1 MRFKDKVVIITGG
14 ARGIGAETAVKFAE
28 NGAKVAIFDLNNQGA
43 KETAARIQRDNGK
56 CSTFSVDIT
65 KREEVQN
72 AVEQVF
78 RDYGKIDIL
87 INNAGALKDNLSG
100 QLTEEEWDFVLDV
113 NLKGSF
119 ICSQAVQKYM
129 VQQGNG
135 KIVMTSSQAAIGSP
149 GRINYAAAKAG
160 VQGMM
165 KTLAIELGPFG
176 INVNAVAPGFIET
189 EMSKVSE
196 EYAKRRGIENFSE
209 YKKAMIERNPIRRV
223 GRPED
228 VANVILFLAS
238 EDADYVTG
246 QVIYVSGSPVV

>member
-1 MRFKDKVVIITGG
+1 MRFQDKVVIITGG

-28 NGAKVAIFDLNNQGA
+28 NGAKVAIFDLNTQGA
-43 KETAARIQRDNGK
+43 KETASKIQRGNGT
-56 CSTFSVDIT
+56 CLTFSLDIT
-65 KREEVQN
+65 KRVDVQT
-72 AVEQVF
+72 AVEQVVKEF
-78 RDYGKIDIL
+78 GTIDIL

-135 KIVMTSSQAAIGSP
+135 KIVMTSSQAAVGSP

-160 VQGMM
+160 IQGMM
-165 KTLAIELGPFG
+165 KTLAMELGPFG

-196 EYAKRRGIENFSE
+196 DFAKRRGIENFSE
-209 YKKAMIERNPIRRV
+209 YKKAMLQRNPIRRV
-223 GRPED
+223 GQPED

-246 QVIYVSGSPVV
+246 QVIYVSGAPVV

>member
-14 ARGIGAETAVKFAE
+14 ARGIGAETALKFAE
-28 NGAKVAIFDLNNQGA
+28 NGAKVAIFDLNAKVA
-43 KETAARIQRDNGK
+43 KETAAQIQLGNGT

-72 AVEQVF
+72 AVEQVY
-78 RDYGKIDIL
+78 REYGKIDIL
-87 INNAGALKDNLSG
+87 INNAGTLKDNLSG
-100 QLTEEEWDFVLDV
+100 QLTEDEWDFVLDV

-129 VQQGNG
+129 VQQGYG
-135 KIVMTSSQAAIGSP
+135 KIVMTSSQAAVGAP
-149 GRINYAAAKAG
+149 GRVNYAAAKAG
-160 VQGMM
+160 IQGMM
-165 KTLAIELGPFG
+165 KTLAIELGPYG

-196 EYAKRRGIENFSE
+196 EYAKRRGIENFTE
-209 YKKAMIERNPIRRV
+209 YKKAMIQRNPIRRV
-223 GRPED
+223 GQPED

-246 QVIYVSGSPVV
+246 QVIYVSGAPVV

>member
-1 MRFKDKVVIITGG
+1 MRFKNKVVIITGG
-14 ARGIGAETAVKFAE
+14 ARGIGAETALKFAE
-28 NGAKVAIFDLNNQGA
+28 NGAKVAILDLNIQGA
-43 KETAARIQRDNGK
+43 IETAAQIQRTNGK
-56 CSTFSVDIT
+56 CLTFCVDIT
-65 KREEVQN
+65 NRENVQN

-78 RDYGKIDIL
+78 KEFGKIDIL
-87 INNAGALKDNLSG
+87 INNAGILKDNLSG

-129 VQQGNG
+129 VQQGHG
-135 KIVMTSSQAAIGSP
+135 KIVMTSSQAAVGAA
-149 GRINYAAAKAG
+149 GRVNYAAAKAG
-160 VQGMM
+160 IQGMM
-165 KTLAIELGPFG
+165 KTLAIELGPYG

-196 EYAKRRGIENFSE
+196 DYAKHRGIENFTE
-209 YKKAMIERNPIRRV
+209 YKEAMIQRNPIRRV
-223 GRPED
+223 GQPED

-238 EDADYVTG
+238 EDANYVTG